1 MSNEEGRRKIKKKQ
15 TTQRHK
21 STESVYDN
29 KQKISLVLIITAPSV
44 MGRNVKY
51 DSLKKTYN
59 TFKGEHIDS
68 FDRTFIEKG
77 KQWHLL
83 SEIICLKQLLKSSR
97 KLIEIH

>member
-51 DSLKKTYN
+51 DTLKKTYN
-59 TFKGEHIDS
+59 TFKGEHIDN

-83 SEIICLKQLLKSSR
+83 SQIIWIEKLSGKRLKSIS
-97 KLIEIH
+97 LI

>member
-29 KQKISLVLIITAPSV
+29 KQKISLALIITAPSV

-51 DSLKKTYN
+51 DTLKKDIQ
-59 TFKGEHIDS
+59 HV
-68 FDRTFIEKG
+68 
-77 KQWHLL
+77 
-83 SEIICLKQLLKSSR
+83 
-97 KLIEIH
+97 